1 MEQNQES
8 GAIRKPLGR
17 SPRVLLA
24 YPEIP
29 DTYWSF
35 KHALPFIR
43 KKAVMPPL
51 GLLTVAAMLPSD
63 WELDA
68 VDMNVSVLTD
78 ERILEADLVMISAM
92 IVQRESF
99 RDLVS
104 RVKRLGVPV
113 AAGGPYPTS
122 CHDEIQDV
130 DCFILNEGEITVP
143 QFLADYEAGTVKR
156 IYTDAGRPPITETPV
171 PRFDLLDMRDYDTI
185 PLQFS
190 RGCPFDCEF
199 CDIVHL
205 FGHTPRTKS
214 PEQFIREIEAAHAT
228 GHHGAMFVVDD
239 NFIGNKRHVKE
250 LLRAIIP
257 WQRAHGYPFALSTE
271 ASINLADDEELMD
284 LMVEAGFVMA
294 FVGIETP
301 VAESLAGANKNQNLK
316 HDITRSIRKIQEKG
330 IEVSGGFVIGF
341 DTDPEDIF
349 DRQIEFIRELAVP
362 TAMVGLLM
370 ALPNT
375 RLSKRLAAEGRLL
388 FETTGNNTHEATI
401 NFTPKLPEQTLSEGY
416 RRVLETIYNPRIYFE
431 RCLELLSRLPAKRRV
446 GAKGIFTRKIEMRE
460 LLAFPRSLFRQ
471 TFSFYGREYLRYFFK
486 AVRRHPGRV
495 VEIITMAIQGHHF
508 ITITR
513 DNANAGGGRKNRR
526 AIREKA
532 FKNAG
537 NDGRMLVEY

>member
-1 MEQNQES
+1 MERNQDS
-8 GAIRKPLGR
+8 CAIRKPVGR

-35 KHALPFIR
+35 RHALPFIR

-51 GLLTVAAMLPSD
+51 GLLTVAAMLPSA

-68 VDMNVSVLTD
+68 VDLNVSELTD
-78 ERILEADLVMISAM
+78 ERILRADLVMISAM

-99 RDLVS
+99 RDLAA
-104 RVKRLGVPV
+104 RVKRLGVPIV
-113 AAGGPYPTS
+113 AGGPYPTS
-122 CHDEIQDV
+122 CYEEIQDV

-143 QFLADYEAGTVKR
+143 LFLADYESGTVKH
-156 IYTDAGRPPITETPV
+156 IYTDAGRPPVTETPI
-171 PRFDLLDMRDYDTI
+171 PRFDLLDMKDYDTI
-185 PLQFS
+185 PLQYS

-214 PEQFIREIEAAHAT
+214 PEQFIREMDAAYAT
-228 GHHGAMFVVDD
+228 GHHGALFVVDD
-239 NFIGNKRHVKE
+239 NFIGNKRRVKE

-257 WQRAHGYPFALSTE
+257 WQRERGYPFDLSTE
-271 ASINLADDEELMD
+271 ASINLAEDEELMD
-284 LMVEAGFVMA
+284 LMVEAGFVMV

-301 VAESLAGANKNQNLK
+301 VAESLSGANKNQNLK
-316 HDITRSIRKIQEKG
+316 RDIVRSVRKIQEKG
-330 IEVSGGFVIGF
+330 IEVTGGFVIGF

-375 RLSKRLAAEGRLL
+375 KLSARLASEGRLL
-388 FETTGNNTHEATI
+388 FETSGNNTHETRL
-401 NFTPKLPEQTLSEGY
+401 NFTPKLPERTLLEGY
-416 RRVLETIYNPRIYFE
+416 RRVLATIYDPRTYFD
-431 RCLELLSRLPAKRRV
+431 RCLELLSRLPAKRRA
-446 GAKGIFTRKIEMRE
+446 GAKGAFTRKIDMRE

-471 TFSFYGREYLRYFFK
+471 GFSFYGREYLRYLFK
-486 AVRRHPGRV
+486 AVRMRPGRI

-513 DNANAGGGRKNRR
+513 ENANRGGKNRR
-526 AIREKA
+526 AVREEA
-532 FKNAG
+532 FKNVR